1 MQNVKQ
7 LINDVLTKGKHK
19 EDRTGVGRI
28 SLFGP
33 QLSFDL
39 TQGFPALTL
48 KKLPFKTMVVE
59 TLWFLRGEETCE
71 YLDEYNCKIWK
82 EWAHPTLNSVGPMYG
97 KQLRHYPSIR
107 GEIDQF
113 KLAIEKFKQRPF
125 ASDNVITLWNPAT
138 VPDYYDKKGNKR
150 TAEINVE
157 EGMQAL
163 ANCHGTVFQL
173 FGEPLTVEEALNA
186 MDTYHLLR
194 IYKRLSYDMR
204 GSLKAHMRKT
214 EGYWSDADY
223 QYALDIKCDIDLTIS
238 SIITDIEEGN
248 EVTQYREN
256 MINDILKLMPGGK
269 WYFYSNSLC
278 NPHDLKDDPDYT
290 QATEEEVKANIIKV
304 LKIPTVGLRTK
315 MYQRSQDLITAIGFN
330 VSQYALLTHII
341 AKLTNSI
348 PLEYI
353 QTWGD
358 VHIYSN
364 HVEAAKEMLTREPYP
379 APTLSIDKSLELSD
393 FDTDDF
399 QVEPNDF
406 SLIGYQSHPTIKTD
420 IAV

>member
-7 LINDVLTKGKHK
+7 LIHDVLTKGKHK

-39 TQGFPALTL
+39 TKGFPALTL

-71 YLDEYNCKIWK
+71 YLDEHNCKIWK
-82 EWAHPTLNSVGPMYG
+82 EWTHPTLNSVGPMYG

-107 GEIDQF
+107 GEKDQF
-113 KLAIEKFKQRPF
+113 RLAIEKFKQRPF
-125 ASDNVITLWNPAT
+125 ASDNVITLWNPGT
-138 VPDYYDKKGNKR
+138 VPDYYDKNGNKR
-150 TAEINVE
+150 TAELNVS

-173 FGEPLTVEEALNA
+173 FGEPLTLEEAIRSLSLPDLLEVYRRMLSEMEDYLELSRKYSLVKDFQYMEDIIFDVDMHVSIYSDEMDIACRGNGLTVEENA
-186 MDTYHLLR
+186 
-194 IYKRLSYDMR
+194 
-204 GSLKAHMRKT
+204 
-214 EGYWSDADY
+214 
-223 QYALDIKCDIDLTIS
+223 
-238 SIITDIEEGN
+238 
-248 EVTQYREN
+248 REQ
-256 MINDILKLMPGGK
+256 MVNDILKYLPA
-269 WYFYSNSLC
+269 
-278 NPHDLKDDPDYT
+278 NPAIGREAGIWSDTFDTDAPDST
-290 QATEEEVKANIIKV
+290 DEELAQK
-304 LKIPTVGLRTK
+304 LQIPLIGLRTK

-379 APTLSIDKSLELSD
+379 APILSIDKYLELSD
-393 FDTDDF
+393 FDVNDF
-399 QVEPNDF
+399 QVKPNDF
-406 SLIGYQSHPTIKTD
+406 SLIGYQCHPTIKTD

>member
-7 LINDVLTKGKHK
+7 LINDVLAKGKLK

-39 TQGFPALTL
+39 TKGFPALTL

-71 YLDEYNCKIWK
+71 YLDEHNCKIWK
-82 EWAHPTLNSVGPMYG
+82 EWTHPTLNSVGPMYG

-107 GEIDQF
+107 GEKDQF

-150 TAEINVE
+150 NAELNVA

-173 FGEPLTVEEALNA
+173 FGEPLTLEEAIRSLSLPDLLEVYRRMLSEMEDYLESNGKHSSTKTHADMIDIIFNVDMHLDIYSDEMAIARMRNGLTVEE
-186 MDTYHLLR
+186 
-194 IYKRLSYDMR
+194 
-204 GSLKAHMRKT
+204 KA
-214 EGYWSDADY
+214 
-223 QYALDIKCDIDLTIS
+223 
-238 SIITDIEEGN
+238 
-248 EVTQYREN
+248 REQ
-256 MINDILKLMPGGK
+256 MVNDILKYLPA
-269 WYFYSNSLC
+269 
-278 NPHDLKDDPDYT
+278 NPTTGREAGIWSDIFGTKIHNRSD
-290 QATEEEVKANIIKV
+290 EELAQK
-304 LKIPTVGLRTK
+304 LQIPLIGLRTK

-379 APTLSIDKSLELSD
+379 APTLIIDKHLELSD

-399 QVEPNDF
+399 QVEPNVF
-406 SLIGYQSHPTIKTD
+406 SLIGYQPHPAIKTD